1 MAPQVSRGDLPTSSP
16 CLSRGPRRGHLSG
29 RPAFPVRLP
38 VTISESELKGRS
50 RRRACSSSVFAKGN
64 DVAHRVHSG
73 SPAAKVRGVR
83 LGNPNGARALPGKQV
98 GNADVMAKINA
109 NARLRAKDFAGIIA
123 TKRAS
128 ELTVQRH
135 RQRPQRAGH
144 SSAAWW
150 HVGRYSRLTGTR
162 GAYVQ
167 K

>member
-1 MAPQVSRGDLPTSSP
+1 MGRAYPLGPFSGPPTF
-16 CLSRGPRRGHLSG
+16 
-29 RPAFPVRLP
+29 PARLP

-109 NARLRAKDFAGIIA
+109 NASLRLRTSRALSRPKEPQGPRFRGIA
-123 TKRAS
+123 TSTSRAFKRRVVARGTLQPS
-128 ELTVQRH
+128 H
-135 RQRPQRAGH
+135 G
-144 SSAAWW
+144 
-150 HVGRYSRLTGTR
+150 YSR
-162 GAYVQ
+162 AYVQ